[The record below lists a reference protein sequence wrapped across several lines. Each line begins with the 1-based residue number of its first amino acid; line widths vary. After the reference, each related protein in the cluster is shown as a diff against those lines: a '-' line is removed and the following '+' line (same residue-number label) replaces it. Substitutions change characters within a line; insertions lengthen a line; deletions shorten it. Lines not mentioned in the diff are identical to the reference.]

1 MLVILGRCESA
12 KLIKEQLEN
21 IGMVVYIKE
30 VSDSQYNY
38 CLTNKNYQVLFTGVY
53 NGYSPDVSY
62 FYGDGNIANYSNDEV
77 STILNEVKNITNQ
90 KNLEDKFKVL
100 IEKTKDSSCPIKNVF
115 VNTFF
120 DQKSLHLLQVPLKNI
135 NQPVERQRTGPFP
148 GECAAGNIVN
158 IQFQICCE
166 AGQFRIVK
174 RNHSI
179 TPSSV
184 KYMFYGIFQVF
195 FTK

>member
-100 IEKTKDSSCPIKNVF
+100 IEKTKDDCAYISLYRNMNFLLVNQNV
-115 VNTFF
+115 V
-120 DQKSLHLLQVPLKNI
+120 
-135 NQPVERQRTGPFP
+135 
-148 GECAAGNIVN
+148 GNFEPN
-158 IQFQICCE
+158 N
-166 AGQFRIVK
+166 FRI
-174 RNHSI
+174 
-179 TPSSV
+179 
-184 KYMFYGIFQVF
+184 FYNFESF
-195 FTK
+195 NRK